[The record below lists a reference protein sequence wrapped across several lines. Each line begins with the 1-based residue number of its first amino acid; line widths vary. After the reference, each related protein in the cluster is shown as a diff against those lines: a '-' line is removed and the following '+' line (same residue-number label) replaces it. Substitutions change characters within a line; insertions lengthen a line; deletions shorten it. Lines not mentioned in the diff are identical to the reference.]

1 VILCGSPGKGN
12 VVNGIWIFADLAAFW
27 TIFFGGGVG
36 VRILTA
42 AWSNSVLSFFD
53 HFFSAQDLLEFAGF
67 GSTLLFAAVFQRG
80 TSRIELELCGSG
92 P

>member
-1 VILCGSPGKGN
+1 
-12 VVNGIWIFADLAAFW
+12 
-27 TIFFGGGVG
+27 
-36 VRILTA
+36 
-42 AWSNSVLSFFD
+42 
-53 HFFSAQDLLEFAGF
+53 LLEFAGF